1 MTRTTTATTTAT
13 YVASIGESTGKT
25 AVALAL
31 AREAEERGHDVGYMK
46 PKGTR
51 LRSAVGKTLDEDPLL
66 AREVLDLDAET
77 EDLEPIVYSP
87 TFIEGTLRGTEDSA
101 SVRERVAEGYRTLAA
116 DRGFMIVEGGG
127 DLATGSVV
135 DLADWDVA
143 DLLDAEVIL
152 LARYGDHRDV
162 DAVLAA
168 ARQLGDRLQGV
179 LFNSVAEGDFD
190 RLRTDVLPF
199 LESRGIAVLGV
210 LPSERDLAGVSIAEL
225 ADELGA
231 QVLTEEA
238 PVDGFVERFVVGA
251 MSAEE
256 ALRSFRRTREAVLVT
271 GGDRADVQTA
281 ALEAPGIECL
291 LLTGGLTPPSAVVGQ
306 AEDRGIPVLVAR
318 SDTIT
323 TIDRAE
329 DVLRSGRVRRPEA
342 IETMRGL
349 LGDAVDLDGL
359 LDIEG

>member
-1 MTRTTTATTTAT
+1 MTTTTTAT

-31 AREAEERGHDVGYMK
+31 AREAAERGHDVGYMK

-66 AREVLDLDAET
+66 ARDLLDLDAEI

-87 TFIEGTLRGTEDSA
+87 TFVEGALRGTEDSA
-101 SVRERVAEGYRTLAA
+101 SVRERVAEGYRTLAN
-116 DRGFMIVEGGG
+116 DRDLMIVEGGG

-152 LARYGDHRDV
+152 LAGYGEPRDV

-168 ARQLGDRLQGV
+168 ARQLGDRLRGV

-190 RLRTDVLPF
+190 RLTTDVVPF
-199 LESRGIAVLGV
+199 LESRGIEVLGV
-210 LPSERDLAGVSIAEL
+210 LPRERDLAGVSIAEL

-231 QVLTEEA
+231 QIVTEEA

-271 GGDRADVQTA
+271 GGDRSDVQTA

-306 AEDRGIPVLVAR
+306 AENRGIPVAVVR

-329 DVLRSGRVRRPEA
+329 GVLRSGRVRRPEA
-342 IETMRGL
+342 IETMCGL
-349 LGDAVDLDGL
+349 LGDAVDLDAL
-359 LDIEG
+359 LAVDG